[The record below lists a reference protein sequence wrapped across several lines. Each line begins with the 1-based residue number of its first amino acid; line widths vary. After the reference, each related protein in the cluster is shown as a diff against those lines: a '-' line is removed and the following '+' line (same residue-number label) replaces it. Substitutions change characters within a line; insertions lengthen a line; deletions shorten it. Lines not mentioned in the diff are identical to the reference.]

1 MTVTVPA
8 GYTLTW
14 IIRNAEL
21 IRSITVGG
29 VEYTDV
35 VCNLTY
41 RLRAMNQYGRGVA
54 IDNQVEI
61 PIDSVDPETFVE
73 FTAMTQEQA
82 ATWLK
87 AQLGETIVAQLETRA
102 LAQLQNPDYA
112 YLPEKGMPWYHQDP
126 YDSMPRQY
134 P

>member
-1 MTVTVPA
+1 
-8 GYTLTW
+8 
-14 IIRNAEL
+14 
-21 IRSITVGG
+21 
-29 VEYTDV
+29 
-35 VCNLTY
+35 
-41 RLRAMNQYGRGVA
+41 MNQYGRGVA

-61 PIDSVDPETFVE
+61 PIDAVDPETFIE
-73 FTAMTQEQA
+73 FTSMTQEQA

-87 AQLGETIVAQLETRA
+87 TQLGEAIVEQLETRA
-102 LAQLQNPDYA
+102 LAQLQNPDHV